1 VTGPWARTTFFA
13 VVAGYLA
20 WQYVAFFRSPST
32 LRIAAAPS
40 VVVQEFAAGQ
50 PVGETFR
57 SPHDGLE
64 SADLE
69 FSSTAP
75 AAVDVTCRLL
85 GWANNRIA
93 DGSGSWAAVYEW
105 PVTLKLPAGRSV
117 QHFAFKTITPSEGL
131 VYQFQVQQRR
141 VRSLDSKPAGPPAVG
156 VMASAR
162 DEFPDGNI
170 IVGTQQIVDR
180 DLHLEVHA
188 ANPYGMFR
196 LATNPKLP
204 PKLRTVTAQL
214 GLLAFF
220 NVALV
225 AFAYQVV
232 MRDQATSTAGR
243 IHG

>member
-1 VTGPWARTTFFA
+1 VTGFWPRAAFFG

-32 LRIAAAPS
+32 LRIATAPS
-40 VVVQEFAAGQ
+40 SVVQEFAAGQ

-64 SADLE
+64 SIDLE
-69 FSSTAP
+69 FTSNAP

-85 GWANNRIA
+85 GWANNRIS
-93 DGSGSWAAVYEW
+93 DGSGSWAPVIEW
-105 PVTLKLPAGRSV
+105 PVTLTLPAGRSV
-117 QHFAFKTITPSEGL
+117 QHFAFKTVTPSEGL
-131 VYQFQVQQRR
+131 VYQFQVQQRS
-141 VRSLDSKPAGPPAVG
+141 VRSLGSRPPGTPVVG

-180 DLHLEVHA
+180 DLHLDVHA

-196 LATNPKLP
+196 LATNPRLP
-204 PKLRTVTAQL
+204 VKLRNVAVQL
-214 GLLAFF
+214 GLLAMF
-220 NVALV
+220 NAALV

-232 MRDQATSTAGR
+232 LRDQANSSGR
-243 IHG
+243 SRG

>member
-1 VTGPWARTTFFA
+1 MTGAWPRAAFFLA
-13 VVAGYLA
+13 VAGYLT
-20 WQYVAFFRSPST
+20 WQYVAFFQPPSP
-32 LRIAAAPS
+32 LHIATAPS
-40 VVVQEFAAGQ
+40 SVVQEFAAGQ

-64 SADLE
+64 SIDLE
-69 FSSTAP
+69 FTSNAA

-85 GWANNRIA
+85 GWANNRIS
-93 DGSGSWAAVYEW
+93 DGSGSWAPVIEW
-105 PVTLKLPAGRSV
+105 PVTLTLPAGRSV

-131 VYQFQVQQRR
+131 VYQFQVQQRS
-141 VRSLDSKPAGPPAVG
+141 VRSLGSRPPGPPVVG
-156 VMASAR
+156 LMASAR

-204 PKLRTVTAQL
+204 AKLRNVSLQLTA
-214 GLLAFF
+214 LALF
-220 NVALV
+220 NAALM

-232 MRDQATSTAGR
+232 IRGPERQP
-243 IHG
+243 